1 MEKKKKKSSIV
12 ISLLDREKIY
22 NLYVHRKTCQST
34 YNNLLEGYISV
45 LWQFVMNLYYFDN
58 KNETKKNLKST
69 ESTAPL
75 LEFNNIKPAMFIYTL
90 TWMA

>member
-58 KNETKKNLKST
+58 KNETKKSVNLT
-69 ESTAPL
+69 DEIVILINWLYWLCHIGA
-75 LEFNNIKPAMFIYTL
+75 E
-90 TWMA
+90 